1 MGGPLTKDCALFG
14 AGKSKHEEGY
24 CLRSLFFVIVRQ
36 CIKGASLKPGHLPHT
51 GSFERR
57 SLVKRAV
64 KNRMEFALV
73 FPRCELLPERFY
85 RLYTSHGKI
94 LVAFSRVTEDPV
106 FLILLNTLLAEPVNW
121 HAGVRS
127 SKDCARAGRLA
138 PAASANTVKD
148 ARTWTILRILMKN
161 RLYCQLS
168 DNDRRG
174 Q

>member
-85 RLYTSHGKI
+85 KSALHVTWENTCRLHQGNRGSGLFDSSQHFARWAGK
-94 LVAFSRVTEDPV
+94 LARRSQELEGLRQSRAACPGCERQ
-106 FLILLNTLLAEPVNW
+106 
-121 HAGVRS
+121 HRQRR
-127 SKDCARAGRLA
+127 KDLDD
-138 PAASANTVKD
+138 SANPHEKSLV
-148 ARTWTILRILMKN
+148 
-161 RLYCQLS
+161 LS
-168 DNDRRG
+168 IKR
-174 Q
+174 